1 MQPVAAKLF
10 YFPNGRRKTFAKL
23 FYWMVRAEPQAFQ
36 PGLRPGRPERGFPEL
51 LHWTKRVSVRR
62 SVIFALLP
70 AFLAACLTVPA
81 QEAPSAAA
89 AAPASAQQQPV
100 SSEVAAAE
108 AAIAASDWKTAETRL
123 DAWLA
128 TNPVD
133 ARALFDAGY
142 VADAQSRLDEA
153 AGLYRRAIAANPNSL
168 EAHLSLGL
176 LLARQDKPDEA
187 RTELATATTLDPGAA
202 GPALKARAWRALA
215 QIDKPEPGGETDPA
229 AATND
234 LIEAL
239 KISPETEDDTLLAA
253 TLAEEAGQFDAAEGA
268 YRRVLAEDPKSEPA
282 TTGLA
287 HLLLARKQYPEA
299 ETMLRAALAQF
310 PGDPALTAQLATA
323 LAAQDK
329 AEALPLLQKLH
340 ADHPADAAISRMLA
354 AVLADAG
361 DYEGSDKLY
370 TELLVASPQDP
381 SLLVAHGQNL
391 VRLLRYVDA
400 YAAFDAATKI
410 DGNNID
416 GWSGLAFAAS
426 RMERPNTTIHALTM
440 RSRFAPENASTYFL
454 WATSYD
460 KLRENDQAVA
470 YYEKFLDA
478 AAGKYPNEEWQARQ
492 RIEALK
498 K

>member
-1 MQPVAAKLF
+1 
-10 YFPNGRRKTFAKL
+10 
-23 FYWMVRAEPQAFQ
+23 
-36 PGLRPGRPERGFPEL
+36 
-51 LHWTKRVSVRR
+51 VSRTAVF
-62 SVIFALLP
+62 VL
-70 AFLAACLTVPA
+70 FLASLLVPRPACA
-81 QEAPSAAA
+81 QEPSSSAIPTPSGGTQEAAA
-89 AAPASAQQQPV
+89 EQPV
-100 SSEVAAAE
+100 SPEVTAAE
-108 AAIAASDWKTAETRL
+108 AAIAASDWKTAETKL

-128 TNPVD
+128 SDPTD

-142 VADAQSRLDEA
+142 VADAQNRLDDA
-153 AGLYRRAIAANPNSL
+153 AGLYQRAIAANPNSF

-176 LLARQDKPDEA
+176 LLARQGKPDEA
-187 RTELATATTLDPGAA
+187 RPELATATTLDPGAA

-215 QIDKPEPGGETDPA
+215 QIDKPRPGGETDPA

-239 KISPETEDDTLLAA
+239 KISPETEEDTLLAA
-253 TLAEEAGQFDAAEGA
+253 SLAEQAGQFDSAEGA

-287 HLLLARKQYPEA
+287 HLLLARKQYPDA
-299 ETMLRAALAQF
+299 ETMLRAALLQF
-310 PGDPALTAQLATA
+310 PDDPTLTAQLATA

-340 ADHPADAAISRMLA
+340 SDHPADAAVSRMLA
-354 AVLADAG
+354 TVLADAG

-370 TELLVASPQDP
+370 AALLVASPQDP
-381 SLLVAHGQNL
+381 ALLVAYGQNL

-400 YAAFDAATKI
+400 YAAFDTATKI

-426 RMERPNTTIHALTM
+426 RLERPSTTIHALTM

-460 KLRENDQAVA
+460 KLQQKDQALA
-470 YYEKFLDA
+470 YYQKFLDA

-492 RIEALK
+492 RIEVLK